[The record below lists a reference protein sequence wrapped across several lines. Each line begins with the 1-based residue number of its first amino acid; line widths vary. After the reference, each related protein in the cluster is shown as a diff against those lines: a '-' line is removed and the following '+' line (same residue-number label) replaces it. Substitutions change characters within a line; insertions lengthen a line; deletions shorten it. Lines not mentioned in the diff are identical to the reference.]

1 MAGHREGRSDC
12 RSAALRA
19 RCMAAAAAVLLA
31 ACASPVVLPPEA
43 PPASAPPARP
53 PAAQP
58 ALPAAPAAKQ
68 PTAAPAPGALPPPA
82 ARPPSPTASVP
93 VAPQAVPPTRADAIA
108 RYDRVSFTTLP
119 AVADADWIAAWPAF
133 LQSCQ
138 ALLAQAAWKEPCA
151 RAAAVD
157 RRSAAAMRGFFA
169 SGFDAYRVRAVA
181 PAEARDAEV
190 RDTGL
195 VTGYYEPLLRGS
207 RKASSKYRVP
217 IYRVPDDLIAVD
229 LASVYPELAG
239 LRLRGKLQGGKLA
252 PYASRGEI
260 EASNS
265 LKGLE
270 LLWVDDPIDAFFLHV
285 QGSGRVQLDDG
296 TITRLGY
303 GDGNGHPYRSIG
315 RWLVDQRELTIDQ
328 ASMQGIK
335 AWAARNPQRVARLL
349 AQNPSYV
356 FFREVPL
363 GDPSTGP
370 KGALNVPLTP
380 HASLAVDTRFI
391 PLGVPILLS
400 STDPATGK
408 PFTRPMMAQDT
419 GSAIRGPL
427 RFDYFWG
434 FGADAGEKA
443 GRQKHEGSAWM
454 LAPKGAAP
462 EALLKR

>member
-1 MAGHREGRSDC
+1 
-12 RSAALRA
+12 
-19 RCMAAAAAVLLA
+19 
-31 ACASPVVLPPEA
+31 
-43 PPASAPPARP
+43 
-53 PAAQP
+53 
-58 ALPAAPAAKQ
+58 
-68 PTAAPAPGALPPPA
+68 
-82 ARPPSPTASVP
+82 
-93 VAPQAVPPTRADAIA
+93 VPPTRADAIA
-108 RYDRVSFTTLP
+108 RYDRVPFTTLP
-119 AVADADWIAAWPAF
+119 AATDADWIAAWPAF

-138 ALLAQAAWKEPCA
+138 ALTASAAWKEPCA

-169 SGFDAYRVRAVA
+169 NGFEAYRIRAVA
-181 PAEARDAEV
+181 PPEARDGEV

-195 VTGYYEPLLRGS
+195 VTGYYEPLLKGS
-207 RKASSKYRVP
+207 RRASVKYRVP

-239 LRLRGKLQGGKLA
+239 LRLRGKMQNGKLV

-260 EASNS
+260 EASNA
-265 LKGLE
+265 LKGQE

-296 TITRLGY
+296 RTVRLGY
-303 GDGNGHPYRSIG
+303 GDSNGHPYRSIG
-315 RWLVDQRELTIDQ
+315 RWLVDQGELTIDQ

-335 AWAARNPQRVARLL
+335 AWAARNPQRLPRLL
-349 AQNPSYV
+349 AQNPSFV

-363 GDPSTGP
+363 GDPSAGP

-391 PLGVPILLS
+391 PLGVPILLR
-400 STDPATGK
+400 STDPATGAA
-408 PFTRPMMAQDT
+408 FVRPMMAQDS

-434 FGADAGEKA
+434 FGAEAGEKA

-454 LAPKGAAP
+454 LAPKGIAP